1 MLFNS
6 YIFVLLFLPM
16 SLMGWFLLN
25 RCKSQLPANLFLVGM
40 SLWFYGY
47 FNPGYLWI
55 LGCSIVGNYLIARVL
70 SKEGLQ
76 TGVRRAVLTAGIVA
90 NGGCIFY
97 YKYFDFFLSNI
108 NSVFGQDFVLLHVVL
123 PLGISFFTFQQISF
137 LVDSYRGETR
147 EYGFVEYALF
157 VSFFPQLVA
166 GPIVLHKE
174 MIPQFREEKN
184 RQFQAEN
191 LSKGLYIFARGLFKK
206 VLIADTFGLAVT
218 AGFGVVP
225 YLSSMEAVLVSVAY
239 TLQLYFD
246 FSGYCDMAIGIGS
259 MFNIQ
264 LPQNFNSPYKSVSIM
279 DFWDRWHMS
288 LTRFLREYIYF
299 PLGGSR
305 GGRLKTYRN
314 IMIVYLV
321 SGIWHGANWTFV
333 LWGLLHGLLNCLNR
347 ACKKY
352 WDKLFVGL
360 RWVITFG
367 LVNVLWIFFRAE
379 SVSQACVFI
388 GRMFG
393 EHGFGVGKWMT
404 ECFDMVEVVFVER
417 AAGIYYKL
425 MEMMPQV
432 HMVAFFVIA
441 FAIVLLGKNSSEV
454 KFKPTLARGLGTII
468 MLVWSI
474 ISFTGVSAF
483 LYFNF

>member
-6 YIFVLLFLPM
+6 YIFVLLFLPV
-16 SLMGWFLLN
+16 SLAGWFWLN
-25 RCKSQLPANLFLVGM
+25 KCKSQLPSNLFLVVM

-47 FNPGYLWI
+47 FNPEYLWI
-55 LGCSIVGNYLIARVL
+55 LGSSIVGNYLIAKVL
-70 SKEGLQ
+70 SRECLK
-76 TGVRRAVLTAGIVA
+76 TGVRKAVLTAGIVV
-90 NGGCIFY
+90 NGSSIFY
-97 YKYFDFFLSNI
+97 FKYFDFFLSNV
-108 NSVFGQDFVLLHVVL
+108 NGLFGQDFMLLHVVL

-137 LVDSYRGETR
+137 LVDSYRGETK

-174 MIPQFREEKN
+174 MIPQFRQEQN
-184 RQFQAEN
+184 RHFKGEN

-206 VLIADTFGLAVT
+206 VLIADTFGVAVT
-218 AGFGVVP
+218 AGFDMVP
-225 YLSSMEAVLVSVAY
+225 YLSSMEAILVSVAY

-246 FSGYCDMAIGIGS
+246 FSGYCDMAIGIGY

-264 LPQNFNSPYKSVSIM
+264 LPQNFHSPYKAVSII

-305 GGRLKTYRN
+305 GGKLKTYRN

-333 LWGLLHGLLNCLNR
+333 LWGILHGVLNCLNR
-347 ACKKY
+347 AGKKY

-360 RWVITFG
+360 RWLITFCV
-367 LVNVLWIFFRAE
+367 VNLLWVFFRAE
-379 SVSQACVFI
+379 SVSQAFVFLT
-388 GRMFG
+388 RMFG
-393 EHGFGVGKWMT
+393 GYGFNVGKWLT
-404 ECFDMVEVVFVER
+404 ECFDLVEVVFIER
-417 AAGIYYKL
+417 ALGIYYRL
-425 MEMMPQV
+425 MEMIPEV
-432 HMVAFFVIA
+432 HMIVFFMIA
-441 FAIVLLGKNSSEV
+441 FVAVLFGKNSSEV
-454 KFKPTLARGLGTII
+454 RFKPTLVRGLGTIL

-474 ISFTGVSAF
+474 ISFTGVSVF